1 MMNNQSEIKKDTNTV
16 SFKEKVRTK
25 VTEFQMNWND
35 PTNKRVRNK
44 KIGQTSGGILR
55 TLLLIGLC
63 FVILL
68 PLLQKFSYA
77 FRHPNDITDPQV
89 IWIPGTFSTETIR
102 IALGYLSYS
111 ESLKN
116 SLVLSAVTTVIQVL
130 ATAVAGYSF
139 ARLKFPGS
147 NIIFYIVIFTLVVP
161 NETLDLSRFLFYSN
175 SPFFGLQLVYNTFS
189 IYIMSAFGMGLR
201 SAIFIFLFRQSFRNV
216 PLELEESAEI
226 DGAGVIRTFW
236 SVMLPN
242 ARGSIVTVSLF
253 AFVWQYNDYYFAHL
267 FRYERT
273 IPLLTTK
280 LAAGS
285 GSLAAVMVTSFG
297 ELLQN
302 LGEDIKDDPLFFG
315 LITNTAA
322 LLMMLPLLISYFFVQ
337 KLFVESIE
345 RSGLTGM

>member
-1 MMNNQSEIKKDTNTV
+1 MMNNTEMQKNTNNV
-16 SFKEKVRTK
+16 SFKEKVTK
-25 VTEFQMNWND
+25 KISEFQMKWND
-35 PTNKRVRNK
+35 PTNKRVRNR
-44 KIGQTSGGILR
+44 KIGETSGNILR
-55 TLLLIGLC
+55 AFILIGLC

-89 IWIPGTFSTETIR
+89 IWIPGTFSIETIR
-102 IALGYLSYS
+102 IALGYLNYF
-111 ESLKN
+111 EALKN
-116 SLVLSAVTTVIQVL
+116 SVILSAIATIIQVL
-130 ATAVAGYSF
+130 ATAVAGYAF

-147 NIIFYIVIFTLVVP
+147 NILFYIVIFTLVVP
-161 NETLDLSRFLFYSN
+161 NETLDLARFLYFSN
-175 SPFFGLQLVYNTFS
+175 HSFFGIQLIYNTFA

-201 SAIFIFLFRQSFRNV
+201 SAIFIFLFRQTFRNI

-273 IPLLTTK
+273 RPLLTTR

-285 GSLAAVMVTSFG
+285 GSLSAVMVTSFSD
-297 ELLQN
+297 LLQN
-302 LGEDIKDDPLFFG
+302 LGEEIKDDPLFFG

-337 KLFVESIE
+337 RLFVESIE

>member
-1 MMNNQSEIKKDTNTV
+1 MMNNTQKNKNQV
-16 SFKEKVRTK
+16 PFKEKIKNK
-25 VTEFQMNWND
+25 VKDFQMNWND
-35 PTNKRVRNK
+35 TTNKRVRAK
-44 KIGQTSGGILR
+44 RVGEVTGKFLR
-55 TLLLIGLC
+55 AFILIGLC
-63 FVILL
+63 FIILL

-116 SLVLSAVTTVIQVL
+116 SIILAAFTTVIQVM
-130 ATAVAGYSF
+130 ATALAGYSF
-139 ARLKFPGS
+139 AKLKFPGS
-147 NIIFYIVIFTLVVP
+147 EILFYIIIFTLVVP
-161 NETLDLSRFLFYSN
+161 NETLDLSRYLFFLNN
-175 SPFFGLQLVYNTFS
+175 SFFGLRLIFNTFS

-201 SAIFIFLFRQSFRNV
+201 SAIFIFLFRQFFRNV
-216 PLELEESAEI
+216 PIELEESAEI

-242 ARGSIVTVSLF
+242 ARGAIVTVSLF

-273 IPLLTTK
+273 LPLLTTK
-280 LAAGS
+280 LASGS
-285 GSLAAVMVTSFG
+285 GNLSAVMVTSFG
-297 ELLQN
+297 DLLRD
-302 LGEDIKDDPLFFG
+302 LGDEIKDDPLFFG

-337 KLFVESIE
+337 KMFVESIE
-345 RSGLTGM
+345 RTGLTGM